1 MAHHAALCAYGH
13 KDFYLAL
20 GYKAQV
26 VKEYFLNYRA
36 LNADFTVDLQ
46 TGAVTPHQLDEVDW
60 RVTLVDTGLQT
71 MTGGRV
77 KRMQPFIGNETFL
90 LTYGDGVANVDLEAL
105 FAFHR
110 KHGKLVTVTAVR
122 PTARFGELELSGNQ
136 VVKFQEKPQV
146 HEGWIN
152 GGFFVME
159 PGFFELIDNDQTILE
174 RSPLERAAEM
184 GELVAYQ
191 HEGFWQCMDTKRDR
205 DNLETLA
212 LLDHPPW
219 QKMTQLLVIGG
230 TGFIGHHLLRLAVEK
245 KWIVTSLSLT
255 LPKTERHVSG
265 VNYLCGDILNLKQI
279 EKILRNKD
287 FDYVVNLGGYVNHTL
302 FQEGG
307 RQQVEEHFTA
317 IQNLFTVLSREKLQ
331 RFIQIGSS
339 DEYGNA
345 PAPQHE
351 HLREAPISPY
361 SLGKVATTHFHADAS
376 SNRSLPRG
384 DP

>member
-1 MAHHAALCAYGH
+1 MKVVLLAGGFGTRLAEYTESIPKPMVPIGGRPILWHIMQHYAAYGH

-26 VKEYFLNYRA
+26 IKEFFLNYRA

-46 TGAVTPHQLDEVDW
+46 SGAVTPHQLDEVDW

-90 LTYGDGVANVDLEAL
+90 LTYGDGVANADLEAL

-110 KHGKLVTVTAVR
+110 KHGKMVTVTAVR

-184 GELVAYQ
+184 DELVAYQ

-212 LLDHPPW
+212 LSDHPPW
-219 QKMTQLLVIGG
+219 K
-230 TGFIGHHLLRLAVEK
+230 R
-245 KWIVTSLSLT
+245 
-255 LPKTERHVSG
+255 
-265 VNYLCGDILNLKQI
+265 
-279 EKILRNKD
+279 
-287 FDYVVNLGGYVNHTL
+287 
-302 FQEGG
+302 
-307 RQQVEEHFTA
+307 
-317 IQNLFTVLSREKLQ
+317 
-331 RFIQIGSS
+331 
-339 DEYGNA
+339 
-345 PAPQHE
+345 
-351 HLREAPISPY
+351 
-361 SLGKVATTHFHADAS
+361 
-376 SNRSLPRG
+376 
-384 DP
+384 

>member
-1 MAHHAALCAYGH
+1 MKVVLLAGGFGTRLAEYTESIPKPMVPIGGRPILWHIMQHYAAYGH
-13 KDFYLAL
+13 KDFFLAL

-46 TGAVTPHQLDEVDW
+46 TGAVTPHQLDQVDW
-60 RVTLVDTGLQT
+60 KVTLVDTGLQT

-77 KRMQPFIGNETFL
+77 KRMEPFISNETFL
-90 LTYGDGVANVDLEAL
+90 LTYGDGVASVDLEAL
-105 FAFHR
+105 LAFHR

-219 QKMTQLLVIGG
+219 Q
-230 TGFIGHHLLRLAVEK
+230 
-245 KWIVTSLSLT
+245 
-255 LPKTERHVSG
+255 
-265 VNYLCGDILNLKQI
+265 
-279 EKILRNKD
+279 
-287 FDYVVNLGGYVNHTL
+287 
-302 FQEGG
+302 
-307 RQQVEEHFTA
+307 
-317 IQNLFTVLSREKLQ
+317 
-331 RFIQIGSS
+331 
-339 DEYGNA
+339 
-345 PAPQHE
+345 
-351 HLREAPISPY
+351 
-361 SLGKVATTHFHADAS
+361 
-376 SNRSLPRG
+376 
-384 DP
+384 